1 LSHVFNCVIYKISKG
16 RIVVNDGSDFVC
28 LEVRSYNISRETW
41 QRIASS
47 RHFDQEAYTP
57 NTSNLQEAPI
67 GLLSVGY
74 S

>member
-1 LSHVFNCVIYKISKG
+1 M
-16 RIVVNDGSDFVC
+16 NDGSDFVC
-28 LEVRSYNISRETW
+28 LEVRSQNISMETW
-41 QRIASS
+41 QRIVSS